1 MLAHEVHLCITQY
14 LRAKHSYPRFLK
26 SNQILERSEMDSNYK
41 RSLARLRAIRV
52 AAGLTLR
59 QVEIK
64 SRGKWKA
71 VVVGSYERGTRHL
84 SLMRAV
90 ELCDFY
96 GADLSELGAVRNENE
111 NFRTILDLKR
121 LALARNLPDD
131 LSRTIS
137 RLAGRITSMRGD
149 LNGEVLSIRKQ
160 DLENLQFLSDMT
172 RAELI
177 GALRLRELLLQSDR
191 LNG

>member
-1 MLAHEVHLCITQY
+1 MLAHQLRLCITEY
-14 LRAKHSYPRFLK
+14 LRAKLSYPRLLK
-26 SNQILERSEMDSNYK
+26 GNQTLERSAMDSNYK

-96 GADLSELGAVRNENE
+96 SADLSELGAARNENE
-111 NFRTILDLKR
+111 DFRAILDLKR

-149 LNGEVLSIRKQ
+149 LNGEVLSIRRQ
-160 DLENLQFLSDMT
+160 DLENLQFLTDMT
-172 RAELI
+172 RSELI
-177 GALRLRELLLQSDR
+177 GALRLRELLLQGER
-191 LNG
+191 LK

>member
-1 MLAHEVHLCITQY
+1 
-14 LRAKHSYPRFLK
+14 
-26 SNQILERSEMDSNYK
+26 MDSNYK

-90 ELCDFY
+90 ELCEFY
-96 GADLSELGAVRNENE
+96 GADLSDLGVTHNDIEISRI
-111 NFRTILDLKR
+111 ILDLKR
-121 LALARNLPDD
+121 LALARNLPDE

-149 LNGEVLSIRKQ
+149 QNGEVLSLRKQ
-160 DLENLQFLSDMT
+160 DLENLQFLTDLSRT
-172 RAELI
+172 ELI
-177 GALRLRELLLQSDR
+177 GALRLRELLLLGDR
-191 LNG
+191 LKR

>member
-1 MLAHEVHLCITQY
+1 
-14 LRAKHSYPRFLK
+14 
-26 SNQILERSEMDSNYK
+26 MDSNYK
-41 RSLARLRAIRV
+41 RSLARLRTIRV

-90 ELCDFY
+90 ELCEFY
-96 GADLSELGAVRNENE
+96 GADLSELGSGSSEVESS
-111 NFRTILDLKR
+111 RTILDLKR
-121 LALARNLPDD
+121 LALARTLPDD

-137 RLAGRITSMRGD
+137 RLAGRITSMRND

-160 DLENLQFLSDMT
+160 DLENLQFLTDMS
-172 RAELI
+172 RSELT
-177 GALRLRELLLQSDR
+177 GALRLRNLLLENDR
-191 LNG
+191 LKR

>member
-1 MLAHEVHLCITQY
+1 
-14 LRAKHSYPRFLK
+14 
-26 SNQILERSEMDSNYK
+26 MDSNYK

-71 VVVGSYERGTRHL
+71 VVVGSYERSTRHH

-90 ELCDFY
+90 ELCEFY
-96 GADLSELGAVRNENE
+96 GADLCELGAARNENE
-111 NFRTILDLKR
+111 DLRTILDLKQ
-121 LALARNLPDD
+121 LALVRNLPDD

-149 LNGEVLSIRKQ
+149 LNGEVLSIRKPNL
-160 DLENLQFLSDMT
+160 DNLQFSTDMT

-177 GALRLRELLLQSDR
+177 GALHLRELLLQSDR

>member
-1 MLAHEVHLCITQY
+1 MLAHQLHLCITRY
-14 LRAKHSYPRFLK
+14 LRTKLSYPRLLK
-26 SNQILERSEMDSNYK
+26 GNQTLERSAMDSNYK

-96 GADLSELGAVRNENE
+96 GADLSELGAARNENE
-111 NFRTILDLKR
+111 EFRAILDLKR

-149 LNGEVLSIRKQ
+149 LNGEVLSIRRQ
-160 DLENLQFLSDMT
+160 DLENLQFLTDMT
-172 RAELI
+172 RSELI
-177 GALRLRELLLQSDR
+177 GALRLRELLLQGER
-191 LNG
+191 LK

>member
-1 MLAHEVHLCITQY
+1 
-14 LRAKHSYPRFLK
+14 
-26 SNQILERSEMDSNYK
+26 MDSNYK
-41 RSLARLRAIRV
+41 RSLARLRALRV

-90 ELCDFY
+90 ELCEFY
-96 GADLSELGAVRNENE
+96 GADLAELGTAYSETESSRI
-111 NFRTILDLKR
+111 ILDLKR
-121 LALARNLPDD
+121 LARARNLPDD

-137 RLAGRITSMRGD
+137 RLAGRITS
-149 LNGEVLSIRKQ
+149 LRKQ
-160 DLENLQFLSDMT
+160 DLDNLQFLTDMS
-172 RAELI
+172 RSELI
-177 GALRLRELLLQSDR
+177 GALRLRELLLLGNRQ
-191 LNG
+191 N